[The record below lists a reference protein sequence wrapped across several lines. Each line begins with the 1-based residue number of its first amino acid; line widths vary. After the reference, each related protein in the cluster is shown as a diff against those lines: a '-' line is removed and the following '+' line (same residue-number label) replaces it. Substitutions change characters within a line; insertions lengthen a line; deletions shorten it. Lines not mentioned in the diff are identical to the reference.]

1 MRAGT
6 ASAYRLLIG
15 AAYLRMKHNAHWLS
29 DTVAGA
35 ALGMASAHFVMNRS
49 TQREEEEGTE
59 MSLVSVQGGL
69 MLAFSTDFPN

>member
-1 MRAGT
+1 
-6 ASAYRLLIG
+6 
-15 AAYLRMKHNAHWLS
+15 MKHNAHWLS

-59 MSLVSVQGGL
+59 MSLVSVQGGV
-69 MLAFSTDFPN
+69 MLAFSADFPN